1 MAAYAITKEDSDNSL
16 LGSYI
21 YTVPRTSTA
30 TSEPTIGSLDSLLEL
45 NLSPELKEQL
55 ESARSAITAEAEEN
69 VTGATAATIPSPFDD
84 ALTPPDDFHGFI
96 SRDVMNSIHLIS
108 PHSLSNQFALWNFL
122 LDLTKVKTLE
132 HAVRLLSSSSMNHS
146 IRDPFSRLFDYIASF
161 SKTCRRLSEL
171 DIPQKQLILE
181 FLKNLKPDS
190 ISSTLKKAVD
200 FKQIHSLPQLI
211 QETHQLLTVHLEHSS
226 RLKAA
231 EPSSNR
237 NTNQR
242 RSFQR
247 FSNPRNS
254 PRPRSSPSNSRSN
267 YSSPAPSTRFNTPRS
282 EPRTPL
288 GHYASEC
295 RSPSARTPNNT
306 NYKRRNPR
314 NPTHFKTHNTRQK
327 STAKASQ
334 PANVPKPHISS
345 FISDSDFDTPNLVR
359 TSAKGLFKATTAS
372 PLLELDVLVG
382 TRKVRG
388 LIDTGCIKSCITA
401 DLIDENVG
409 HLDHSKVNEF
419 EVADGRIVKS
429 QGRYHTKLSLLMG
442 NESPKR
448 VHLEVKLP
456 VLSGKNQLLIG
467 CDILKCLGV
476 LTADGLN
483 IRINDKRNTLS
494 TAEDDFDHL
503 IQSPP
508 KALKSREKPQSKEE
522 NFKE

>member
-1 MAAYAITKEDSDNSL
+1 MSYIFSDTSTPFDGIVNNNYCDHIHVTVDDEDCCHASSHPNLYSSRRPEVAAAPLSLRSLNYASDTDLEETVQETRNSDRNVALLNSSLGRKGIRTKVPLLKTLDAEHILSWIDDMAAYAITKEDSDNSL
-16 LGSYI
+16 FGSYI

-69 VTGATAATIPSPFDD
+69 VTGVTAATIPSPFEDT
-84 ALTPPDDFHGFI
+84 LTPPDDFPVFV

-108 PHSLSNQFALWNFL
+108 PHSLTNQFTLWNFL

-171 DIPQKQLILE
+171 DIPQKQLMLE

-200 FKQIHSLPQLI
+200 FKQIHFYQLI

-242 RSFQR
+242 RSFKR

-254 PRPRSSPSNSRSN
+254 PGPRSSMSNSRSN
-267 YSSPAPSTRFNTPRS
+267 YSSPAPSPRFNTPRS
-282 EPRTPL
+282 EPRTPRTPDKSTITCFNCNKRVTML
-288 GHYASEC
+288 VNATLLPPELSITQTTK
-295 RSPSARTPNNT
+295 ARTPET
-306 NYKRRNPR
+306 PLTYRLI
-314 NPTHFKTHNTRQK
+314 TH
-327 STAKASQ
+327 
-334 PANVPKPHISS
+334 
-345 FISDSDFDTPNLVR
+345 
-359 TSAKGLFKATTAS
+359 
-372 PLLELDVLVG
+372 
-382 TRKVRG
+382 
-388 LIDTGCIKSCITA
+388 
-401 DLIDENVG
+401 
-409 HLDHSKVNEF
+409 
-419 EVADGRIVKS
+419 VKS
-429 QGRYHTKLSLLMG
+429 QLL
-442 NESPKR
+442 R
-448 VHLEVKLP
+448 LP
-456 VLSGKNQLLIG
+456 NQLMFQSLILVPSFLIQTL
-467 CDILKCLGV
+467 ILL
-476 LTADGLN
+476 
-483 IRINDKRNTLS
+483 TLS
-494 TAEDDFDHL
+494 EP
-503 IQSPP
+503 PP
-508 KALKSREKPQSKEE
+508 KDFSKPLLRPSSRTRRFSRHPQGSWID
-522 NFKE
+522 